1 MGSGG
6 VAHLL
11 VRQSEGGGNGDV
23 VVGDKREA
31 KPSVLALGHGGPPE
45 WGEQPLTL
53 TLDPVVEDW
62 GGGADTKG
70 GARVIRASSLS
81 PSNCFPLVFFLEP
94 DVEDWCSYI
103 SLFPTKEN
111 VGTVFPFIKTRLHVY
126 TAATN
131 LISTALK
138 TSWWCGPHCSWNRRS
153 RVCSGKF
160 WVSRPPHVS
169 INTIIRSSSDII
181 TQVSIL

>member
-53 TLDPVVEDW
+53 TLEPVVEDW

-94 DVEDWCSYI
+94 DVEDWCSYM
-103 SLFPTKEN
+103 SLFPR
-111 VGTVFPFIKTRLHVY
+111 KTLARQ
-126 TAATN
+126 A
-131 LISTALK
+131 
-138 TSWWCGPHCSWNRRS
+138 
-153 RVCSGKF
+153 
-160 WVSRPPHVS
+160 
-169 INTIIRSSSDII
+169 
-181 TQVSIL
+181 